1 MDCSQINYADNMTKE
16 LQKLT
21 NDMKESITEY
31 NMKNFLHHYYVSDSD
46 IHFPKFTAHKQ
57 N

>member
-57 N
+57 K